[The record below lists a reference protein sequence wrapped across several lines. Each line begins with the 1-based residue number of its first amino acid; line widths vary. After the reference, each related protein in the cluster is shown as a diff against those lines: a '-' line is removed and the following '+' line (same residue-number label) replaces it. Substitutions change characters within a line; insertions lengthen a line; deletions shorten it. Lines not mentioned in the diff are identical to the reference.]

1 MFHLDPN
8 RLPFTPLDMLMPARL
23 LKATSWRD
31 NPLVVVATQHNK
43 TVHFCA
49 MRLSEIFLFAFGAL
63 IPVHAFFFV
72 EHFERFVAEF
82 EPGRL
87 DDRVLRFI
95 PAYVPLLY
103 PVFLF
108 LLLRYRLWA
117 GRALLHVRYL
127 SRARMPELLLT
138 NIGPIELFLHPLL
151 TMCRSRTI
159 FYGWG
164 AVWLLALAVDVAMG
178 NQAWSWLL
186 MYVWAAMS
194 LNLVALV
201 WVAGI
206 FQYVLEWMWFAGG
219 QPRWR
224 MIKSLAISFAIALA
238 IWGFPLT
245 DLTPVSRKMLAQYEI
260 STRMKDASPSIIIY
274 STVIL
279 GFAALMLGCAA
290 GALVVTWGLANKV
303 YETAMRRLRS
313 RALYE

>member
-1 MFHLDPN
+1 MAVNEETP
-8 RLPFTPLDMLMPARL
+8 RPFTPLDMLMPARL
-23 LKATSWRD
+23 LKATDWRD

-63 IPVHAFFFV
+63 IPVYAFFFV

-82 EPGRL
+82 RPGRL
-87 DDRVLRFI
+87 DDRVIRFI

-117 GRALLHVRYL
+117 GRALLHVKYL
-127 SRARMPELLLT
+127 SGARMPEILLT
-138 NIGPIELFLHPLL
+138 NLGPDELFLNPLL
-151 TMCRSRTI
+151 TMCRSHTI

-164 AVWLLALAVDVAMG
+164 AVWLLALAVDFALG
-178 NQAWSWLL
+178 NKAWSWLL
-186 MYVWAAMS
+186 MYVWVAMS

-206 FQYVLEWMWFAGG
+206 FQYVVEWMWFAGG
-219 QPRWR
+219 RPRWR
-224 MIKSLAISFAIALA
+224 TIRSLAISLALAVA

-260 STRMKDASPSIIIY
+260 STRMKDASLSIATYTFIVMFF
-274 STVIL
+274 SVT
-279 GFAALMLGCAA
+279 MLSCAA